1 MSVFAIVLLFL
12 WSIMIRRNYRYVG
25 EWYDEE
31 EEISQQTVPA
41 SAAVAKAA
49 VIYCGFLAW
58 ASVSMSSRLS
68 SSSSESRINPK
79 ASFLMSVRSRRRVMS
94 LNRFT
99 QKIAI
104 SNPCPMSGGP
114 HVDQDSCITAF

>member
-25 EWYDEE
+25 EWYYEE

-58 ASVSMSSRLS
+58 ASVSMVY
-68 SSSSESRINPK
+68 N
-79 ASFLMSVRSRRRVMS
+79 
-94 LNRFT
+94 
-99 QKIAI
+99 KI
-104 SNPCPMSGGP
+104 
-114 HVDQDSCITAF
+114 VKR